1 MQKVSGQSPESCSA
15 SPWNRHHA
23 TNMMAIT
30 IGNGAAFQRRTQTNG
45 PSTHTPRP
53 GLRAPFWVRLVRQ
66 GNLFTGFVSLDGQN
80 WGTPVG
86 SDTIAMPQAM
96 LVGLA

>member
-1 MQKVSGQSPESCSA
+1 
-15 SPWNRHHA
+15 
-23 TNMMAIT
+23 
-30 IGNGAAFQRRTQTNG
+30 QRRTQTNG

-96 LVGLA
+96 LVGLAVTSHTSDQFVDPPQNLTHDDCERNDTVFTNVSISH